1 MVAVTTSSSEGRITV
16 TAPVR
21 IADVGGWT
29 DTWFARSG
37 HVCSIAVR
45 PGARV
50 VLTPTGPTTG
60 VGRVRLRVD
69 LTGEEYDVDPA
80 APPGRHAVLEGA
92 LAAIPPPMDVHVEV
106 GADVP
111 PGSGLGTSA
120 SVTVALLAGLAR
132 LRSMDL
138 WPDELASMAHGVELR
153 AGLQSGVQDQWAAAH
168 GGVGDMAVDYPGVRR
183 TAIEVDDR
191 TRAALDEGLVTV
203 YLGRPHS
210 SSQVH
215 EQVIAGFAMQDPTDV
230 LNRLRFAALDA
241 AAALRRGDLSA
252 YVTALTDAHETIR
265 TFHPDL
271 ISEDADRAVDLAR
284 QHGALG
290 WKVNGAAGNGGSVTV
305 VGPVDLEANRR
316 MRAALAAV
324 DGWTLLDHRI
334 SDAGVLVEAD

>member
-1 MVAVTTSSSEGRITV
+1 MGPVTSGPITV

-50 VLTPTGPTTG
+50 ILAPTGPTTG
-60 VGRVRLRVD
+60 TGRVRLRID
-69 LTGEEYDVDPA
+69 LTGESYDVDPS
-80 APPGRHAVLEGA
+80 APPGRHPVLEGA
-92 LAAIPPPMDVHVEV
+92 VAAIPPPMDLEVEV
-106 GADVP
+106 GAEVP

-120 SVTVALLAGLAR
+120 SVAVALLAGLAH

-138 WPDELASMAHGVELR
+138 SADELASMAHGVELR
-153 AGLQSGVQDQWAAAH
+153 SGLQSGVQDQWAAAH
-168 GGVGDMAVDYPGVRR
+168 GGVAEMVVDYPGVRHGVIDLGPGLR
-183 TAIEVDDR
+183 TELDR
-191 TRAALDEGLVTV
+191 RLVTV

-215 EQVIAGFAMQDPTDV
+215 EQVIAGFAMQDPTAV
-230 LNRLRFAALDA
+230 LHRLRIAAADA
-241 AAALRRGDLSA
+241 AAALRRGDADA
-252 YVTALTDAHETIR
+252 YAGALTDAHETIR

-271 ISEDADRAVDLAR
+271 VSEDADRAVAVAVAHR
-284 QHGALG
+284 AAG
-290 WKVNGAAGNGGSVTV
+290 WKVNGAAGNGGSITIL
-305 VGPVDLEANRR
+305 GPQDADAHRR
-316 MRAALAAV
+316 LREALAAEH
-324 DGWTLLDHRI
+324 GWRVLDHRI